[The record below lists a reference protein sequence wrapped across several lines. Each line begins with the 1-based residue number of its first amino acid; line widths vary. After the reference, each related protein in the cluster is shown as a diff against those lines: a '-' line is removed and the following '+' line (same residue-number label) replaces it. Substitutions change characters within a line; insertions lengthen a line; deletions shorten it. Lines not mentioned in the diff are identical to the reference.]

1 METMMPLTSPDRAP
15 YFIGA
20 YAAAPSLL
28 GWDPVAEGK
37 FLASVLALDGVAGLE
52 IPFTGKLH
60 KEDEAWFLRQLPENA
75 RFVVTTIPGT
85 MARLQADPGFGL
97 ASTSSSGRRSALDF
111 VQDALE
117 SVKRLNRQVG
127 RPAVAA
133 LELHAA
139 PIAIEDAA
147 SAAALE
153 ASLTELAGRDT
164 GGARLVL
171 EHCDALMPGQTPAK
185 GFLSLEAEA
194 EAVQRAC
201 DATGYPFGM
210 VVNWGRSVIEQ
221 RRPEA
226 GREHITYLRDR
237 GILGGVVLSGCSS
250 IDTTYGPAWADVHV
264 PAAPPEPA
272 PARTS
277 DLGVPSDGLLE
288 PGSLLTIERMEE
300 CLQAA
305 GPLHE
310 TGFRAIK
317 VAAPPKA
324 SVEQRVTA
332 IAQSLAVAQ
341 QVTPDPTDLAL
352 SAESA

>member
-1 METMMPLTSPDRAP
+1 MPLTSPKGDP

-60 KEDEAWFLRQLPENA
+60 KEDESWFLKQLPEAA

-85 MARLQADPGFGL
+85 MVRLQADPGFGL
-97 ASTSSSGRRSALDF
+97 ASTSASGRRSALDF

-139 PIAIEDAA
+139 PTAIEDAA

-153 ASLTELAGRDT
+153 ASLTELAGQDT

-171 EHCDALMPGQTPAK
+171 EHCDALMPGQAPAK

-194 EAVQRAC
+194 EAVQWARE
-201 DATGYPFGM
+201 ATGHSFGM

-250 IDTTYGPAWADVHV
+250 IDTKYGPAWADVHV
-264 PAAPPEPA
+264 PPAAP
-272 PARTS
+272 S
-277 DLGVPSDGLLE
+277 GDPSLSVHPDGLLE
-288 PGSLLTIERMEE
+288 PGSLLTAGRIQE
-300 CLQAA
+300 CLRAA
-305 GPLHE
+305 GSPRE

-317 VAAPPKA
+317 VAAPPQ
-324 SVEQRVTA
+324 SNVEQRVA
-332 IAQSLAVAQ
+332 AVAQ
-341 QVTPDPTDLAL
+341 TLAIVRQ
-352 SAESA
+352 AAPVPA